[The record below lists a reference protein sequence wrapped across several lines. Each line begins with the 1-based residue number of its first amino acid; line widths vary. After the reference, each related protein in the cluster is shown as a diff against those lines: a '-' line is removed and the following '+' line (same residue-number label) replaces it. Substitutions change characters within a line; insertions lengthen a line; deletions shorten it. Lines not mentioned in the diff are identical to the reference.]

1 MPMNASWT
9 LGGLLSQM
17 RERGDAP
24 ALVEL
29 RGDAAVA
36 LSHREVANCA
46 LRLGAGLRR
55 DGVAAGEPVA
65 LLAPNGPDWVIAR
78 LGIAAAGA
86 LAVALDDLSTEDE
99 IAATLRD
106 SFARRVFASPAHA
119 ATVARLFPEIAIHVL
134 ADAGADGGRSWRDHF
149 ADEDAPPPTI
159 GNDAEAM
166 LVYTSG
172 TTGAPKPFAL
182 TYANIAA
189 NVEALV
195 GAGVVTPDDR
205 VLLPLPLHHVYPLV
219 VGVLTP
225 LSAGAAVVFPAA
237 VTGAEIATAM
247 RIARA
252 TIVVGVP
259 RLYAALLDGI
269 ATRAASRGRLAGALF
284 RRLLRL
290 SMAGRRWNLRLGR
303 LLFGAVHRQLGPDL
317 RVLVSGGAKLEAP
330 LIRRLEGLG
339 WQVLSG
345 YGLAETASIFTGNL
359 PGKRKIGSEGLP
371 LGQGRIRIGAPDAQ
385 GIGEIQ
391 LKGASVFAGYRRA
404 EANRDVFTE
413 DGWFRTGDLGRLDED
428 GYVYITG
435 RAKEVIVLGGGKN
448 VFPDELEKHYG
459 ASPYIREIAVL
470 ERKGALVA
478 LVLPDLAALQAE
490 GKTRPTQAM
499 SVTLASAAQ
508 RLPSFQ
514 RLAGFALV
522 REALP
527 RTRLGKYQRFL
538 LPELYEAA
546 LAGKERRPPGAAVA
560 LTPEDRALL
569 ARPPAAEILKL
580 LERRYPQAG
589 VTLDA
594 SPQLDLGIDSLEWMG
609 LAAELESRFSLR
621 IPDAALGQI
630 TTVREL
636 LAAAADASA
645 RQPQG
650 SATEADL
657 RWIAPPGSG
666 SRLLGCIVY
675 WLNRVALRALFGLH
689 TQGLKHIPSNGPTI
703 IVANH
708 VSDLDPLVLAAV
720 LPWRQMRR
728 SWWGGDAVRLFG
740 SALMRRLAHAAQ
752 IFPVDELAP
761 ARALDLGARVLARG
775 EALIWFP
782 ESWRSPDGTV
792 QEFLPGIG
800 ILVARSGATIVP
812 AHIAG
817 AFEAMPRDRRL
828 PRLVPIRVRFG
839 AALPAS
845 RFGDGATPQ
854 EIAAA
859 LRAAV
864 ARLAD
869 EADVRVQR

>member
-1 MPMNASWT
+1 MNASWT

-24 ALVEL
+24 ALLQV
-29 RGDAAVA
+29 RDGTVAA
-36 LSHREVANCA
+36 LSHREVAIQA

-55 DGVAAGEPVA
+55 DGVTAGQPIA
-65 LLAPNGPDWVIAR
+65 LLAPNGPEWVVAR

-106 SFARRVFASPAHA
+106 SGARRVFASAAHV
-119 ATVARLFPEIAIHVL
+119 ATVAKTSPGTAIHVL
-134 ADAGADGGRSWRDHF
+134 ADALGDGGRSWRDLF
-149 ADEDAPPPTI
+149 ADEEAPPAI
-159 GNDAEAM
+159 ENDAEAM

-189 NVEALV
+189 NVDALV
-195 GAGVVTPDDR
+195 GAGVVMPSDR

-225 LSAGAAVVFPAA
+225 LGAGAAVVFPAA
-237 VTGAEIATAM
+237 VTGAEIAAAM
-247 RIARA
+247 RVARA

-269 ATRAASRGRLAGALF
+269 ETRAASRGRLAGALF

-290 SMAGRRWNLRLGR
+290 SMAGQRWNLRLGR
-303 LLFGAVHRQLGPDL
+303 LVFGAVHRQLGPSL

-330 LIRRLEGLG
+330 LVRRLEGLG

-371 LGQGRIRIGAPDAQ
+371 LGTGRIRVGAPNAE

-391 LKGASVFAGYRRA
+391 LKGKSVFAGYRRE
-404 EANRDVFTE
+404 EANRDVFTD
-413 DGWFRTGDLGRLDED
+413 DGWFRTGDLGRLDDD

-448 VFPDELEKHYG
+448 VHPDEMEKHYG

-470 ERKGALVA
+470 ERNGALVA

-490 GKTRPTQAM
+490 GKTRPEQAI
-499 SVTLASAAQ
+499 SVALTSAAQ

-546 LAGKERRPPGAAVA
+546 QAGKERQPRSAAVEPA
-560 LTPEDRALL
+560 PEDRALL
-569 ARPPAAEILKL
+569 ARPPTAEILKL

-650 SATEADL
+650 AAIGADL
-657 RWIAPPGSG
+657 CWITPPGPG
-666 SRLLGCIVY
+666 GRLLGCIVY
-675 WLNRVALRALFGLH
+675 WLNRIALRMLFGLRSR
-689 TQGLKHIPSNGPTI
+689 GLERIPTAGPTI

-740 SALMRRLAHAAQ
+740 SVAMRRLAHAAR

-800 ILVARSGATIVP
+800 VLVARSGAVVVP
-812 AHIAG
+812 TYIAG

-828 PRLVPIRVRFG
+828 PRLVPISVRFG
-839 AALPAS
+839 EALPATQ
-845 RFGDGATPQ
+845 FGDGAAPK

-859 LRAAV
+859 LRKAV

-869 EADVRVQR
+869 EADAGV

>member
-1 MPMNASWT
+1 
-9 LGGLLSQM
+9 
-17 RERGDAP
+17 
-24 ALVEL
+24 
-29 RGDAAVA
+29 
-36 LSHREVANCA
+36 
-46 LRLGAGLRR
+46 
-55 DGVAAGEPVA
+55 
-65 LLAPNGPDWVIAR
+65 VIAR
-78 LGIAAAGA
+78 LGVAAAGA
-86 LAVALDDLSTEDE
+86 LAVALDDLATEDE

-119 ATVARLFPEIAIHVL
+119 ATVARLVPGIAIHVL
-134 ADAGADGGRSWRDHF
+134 ADAGADGGQGWRDLT

-189 NVEALV
+189 NVDALV
-195 GAGVVTPDDR
+195 GAGVVTPGDR

-247 RIARA
+247 RVARA

-269 ATRAASRGRLAGALF
+269 ETRAAARGRLAGALF

-303 LLFGAVHRQLGPDL
+303 LLFGAVHSRLGPSL

-371 LGQGRIRIGAPDAQ
+371 LGQGRIRIGAPDAPDVN
-385 GIGEIQ
+385 GGGVGEIQ
-391 LKGASVFAGYRRA
+391 LKGASVFAGYRRE

-470 ERKGALVA
+470 ERNGALVA
-478 LVLPDLAALQAE
+478 LILPDLAALQAE
-490 GKTRPTQAM
+490 GKTRPEQAI
-499 SVTLASAAQ
+499 SVALTSAAQ

-527 RTRLGKYQRFL
+527 RTRLAKYQRFL

-546 LAGKERRPPGAAVA
+546 QAGKERRPSGAAIEP
-560 LTPEDRALL
+560 TPEDRALL

-636 LAAAADASA
+636 LAAAADSSA
-645 RQPQG
+645 RQPQ
-650 SATEADL
+650 SAATEADL
-657 RWIAPPGSG
+657 RWIAPPGPG
-666 SRLLGCIVY
+666 GRLLGCIVY
-675 WLNRVALRALFGLH
+675 WLNRVLLRALFGLR
-689 TQGLKHIPSNGPTI
+689 TQGLERIPTTGPTI
-703 IVANH
+703 IIANH

-740 SALMRRLAHAAQ
+740 SAAMRRLAHAAQ

-761 ARALDLGARVLARG
+761 ARALDLGTRVLARG
-775 EALIWFP
+775 ETLIWFP

-800 ILVARSGATIVP
+800 VLVARSGATIVP
-812 AHIAG
+812 AYIAG

-839 AALPAS
+839 EALPAA

-869 EADVRVQR
+869 DAESGGGR